1 MGFGVKLTPHLL
13 SVMFRTGFT
22 LTAYVVLRE
31 RSDRGSTTISVFD
44 GFASAD
50 ELDPLPNND
59 LKIMF
64 YCNHL
69 TEFAKSV
76 CNLRPVDNSATVKTG
91 V

>member
-1 MGFGVKLTPHLL
+1 MLFYG
-13 SVMFRTGFT
+13 S
-22 LTAYVVLRE
+22 A
-31 RSDRGSTTISVFD
+31 SDSGSPAIPVFD
-44 GFASAD
+44 GFASVD

-69 TEFAKSV
+69 TYIAKSV
-76 CNLRPVDNSATVKTG
+76 CNLRPVDNYATVKTG